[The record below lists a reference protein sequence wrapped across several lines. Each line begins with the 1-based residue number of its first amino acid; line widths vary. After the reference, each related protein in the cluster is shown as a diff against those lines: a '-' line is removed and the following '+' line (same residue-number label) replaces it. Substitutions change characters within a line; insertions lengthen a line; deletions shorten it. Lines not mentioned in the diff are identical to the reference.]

1 MNHKKFGK
9 LLTEISKMT
18 KKHFSPSQVIALTE
32 KFSEPV
38 VVKHDVIE
46 VINKKPRGRPK
57 KTGGGE
63 PSPTSSRNKVANTV
77 TLSKQ
82 KVKPKIIK
90 QSDEDNAVKHVL
102 AKLTKEPIDLYDG
115 TVFQCLMGFAGS
127 ISITGLKKKLSLT
140 GDELRLQASLYKGM
154 NRKIVGRAKV
164 HETQM
169 YFTVIENLPIMKSII
184 TRINGGSK

>member
-9 LLTEISKMT
+9 LLTEISRMT
-18 KKHFSPSQVIALTE
+18 KKNFSPSQVIALTE

-46 VINKKPRGRPK
+46 VINKKPIGRPK
-57 KTGGGE
+57 KSKAT
-63 PSPTSSRNKVANTV
+63 NTV
-77 TLSKQ
+77 TLPKQ
-82 KVKPKIIK
+82 KAKPKIIK

-102 AKLTKEPIDLYDG
+102 AKLCKEPIDLYDG

-140 GDELRLQASLYKGM
+140 GDEVRLQASLYKGM
-154 NRKIVGRAKV
+154 NRKIIDRTKV

-184 TRINGGSK
+184 TRINGGSKWLKLG